1 MKETQLTLH
10 MSTIAKYITV
20 KGKVQGVFFRKHT
33 KQKATELGLNGWVKN
48 TVSGDVEIFVQGN
61 KEAVNTLL
69 EWCGQGSPRS
79 KVEKIE
85 SHNAEADATLTGFS
99 VHYD

>member
-1 MKETQLTLH
+1 MGVT
-10 MSTIAKYITV
+10 AKHIIV
-20 KGKVQGVFFRKHT
+20 KGKVQGVFFRKYA
-33 KQKATELGLNGWVKN
+33 KQKATELGLNGWAKN

-61 KEAVNTLL
+61 KEAVNIFL

-79 KVEKIE
+79 NVEKVE
-85 SHNAEADATLTGFS
+85 SRDAATETNLSNFS